1 MRTLNER
8 AILERLRRGGPTSRP
23 RLAEETGLSPPTV
36 GAILVTL
43 ERAGLVRQVGPSS
56 RGRGRSAL
64 LFEEVPGDGHVVG
77 IDVGHRWLRCAVAD
91 LSGTVVARR
100 DVRNTARSA
109 PNLVRMVSTLG
120 RDVALSAGVGWPEV
134 AWTMVGSP
142 GVFDPGDGTLL
153 LSSRIRRWGRP
164 GLLDALRGE
173 LGVRT
178 SVANDAN
185 LAALGELAGG
195 WGSSFRTFV
204 YLLVGTGLGM
214 GLVIDGRLHAG
225 ARGAAGEVA
234 YLPFGEE
241 ASSRPP
247 VYGARW
253 GSFEEMASARGVV
266 RAAVDLG
273 LSPRLSARQVLD
285 MARRGGA
292 VARAAVVT
300 EAERLALV
308 VAAVTTVL
316 DPEAVVMGGGIGGE
330 FDLLREPMEARLQQL
345 TPFRPRMVVSELGD
359 DAVLL
364 GAISSAIE
372 AVRDQT
378 LQRLAPS
385 EPDGVNAGRAGTAEL
400 RQEPTTSSRP
410 TAVSAPAA
418 APRVPA
424 ALPRVATTSSGGG
437 PRLSR

>member
-1 MRTLNER
+1 MRSLNER

-36 GAILVTL
+36 GTILVKL

-77 IDVGHRWLRCAVAD
+77 IDVGHTWLRCAVAD

-109 PNLVRMVSTLG
+109 PNLVRAVSTLG
-120 RDVALSAGVGWPEV
+120 RDVARSAGVGWPEV

-178 SVANDAN
+178 SVANDSN

-195 WGSSFRTFV
+195 WGNSFRTFV

-214 GLVIDGRLHAG
+214 GLVIDGRLQVG
-225 ARGAAGEVA
+225 MRGAAGEVA
-234 YLPFGEE
+234 YLPFGDE
-241 ASSRPP
+241 ATSRPP
-247 VYGARW
+247 IYGTRW
-253 GSFEEMASARGVV
+253 GSFEEKVSARGVV
-266 RAAVDLG
+266 QGAVELG
-273 LSPRLSARQVLD
+273 MSSRLSARQVFD
-285 MARRGGA
+285 AARRGLPA
-292 VARAAVVT
+292 ARAAVDR
-300 EAERLALV
+300 EADRLALV
-308 VAAVTTVL
+308 IAAVTTVL
-316 DPEAVVMGGGIGGE
+316 DPEAVIMGGGIGGE
-330 FDLLREPMEARLQQL
+330 LDLYREKLEARLQQL
-345 TPFRPRMVVSELGD
+345 TPFPPRIEASELGE

-364 GAISSAIE
+364 RRHRLRPGGGEESGAPPHAAG
-372 AVRDQT
+372 AVR
-378 LQRLAPS
+378 RS
-385 EPDGVNAGRAGTAEL
+385 GRQL
-400 RQEPTTSSRP
+400 
-410 TAVSAPAA
+410 
-418 APRVPA
+418 
-424 ALPRVATTSSGGG
+424 
-437 PRLSR
+437 